1 MYIYDMCINRILNS
15 PLKLYCI
22 MERYITLYNLNGRL
36 KTNRKGSVELYLL
49 EILNYREY
57 IANIERRQI

>member
-1 MYIYDMCINRILNS
+1 MCINRILNS

-36 KTNRKGSVELYLL
+36 KTKTE
-49 EILNYREY
+49 RE
-57 IANIERRQI
+57 E